1 MNQQIVDALNGLIAT
16 ELVAVNQYFMH
27 AKLCEHWGFERM
39 AAHLRGRPRLAAGI
53 LVLAGVVVLL
63 GPLVGLAAQG
73 LQYQGASKLESG
85 YLQALNEMIATGQS
99 AADLMLNKGVP
110 ICLGANPKTAY
121 SNIKCVS

>member
-1 MNQQIVDALNGLIAT
+1 M
-16 ELVAVNQYFMH
+16 
-27 AKLCEHWGFERM
+27 
-39 AAHLRGRPRLAAGI
+39 
-53 LVLAGVVVLL
+53 AGVDGAGNSLAE
-63 GPLVGLAAQG
+63 GIGRLVGLAAQG